1 MAFATLGHHLS
12 NNTLPCQD
20 TLKVLNIEKKILDD
34 ILAKKIK
41 NPNSPICLIS
51 GGETIVKVNGK
62 GKGGRNQEMALSAA
76 IQLHKFTCNQK
87 SSSLVTFLSAGTDG
101 IDGPTD
107 VAGAIIDDCTLLG
120 AIKMG
125 LDADEYLKSNDSYS
139 FFHDLNNGENFVK
152 TGHTGTNVMDM
163 QLLLIQSQ

>member
-1 MAFATLGHHLS
+1 MVSL
-12 NNTLPCQD
+12 
-20 TLKVLNIEKKILDD
+20 ILF
-34 ILAKKIK
+34 
-41 NPNSPICLIS
+41 PSVS
-51 GGETIVKVNGK
+51 Y
-62 GKGGRNQEMALSAA
+62 
-76 IQLHKFTCNQK
+76 QLHKFTCNQK

-139 FFHDLNNGENFVK
+139 FFHVLNNGENFIK
-152 TGHTGTNVMDM
+152 PGHTGTNVMDM
-163 QLLLIQSQ
+163 QLLLIQP